1 MLTHMLILAAC
12 VLAQACLRRTVEQ
25 MGGRFGG
32 VLFTKAWQCIVVVVY
47 SIAAAA
53 AAATAVGTLVPSS

>member
-1 MLTHMLILAAC
+1 
-12 VLAQACLRRTVEQ
+12 

>member
-1 MLTHMLILAAC
+1 M
-12 VLAQACLRRTVEQ
+12 QACLRRTVEQ

-32 VLFTKAWQCIVVVVY
+32 VLFTKAWQCIVVVVTT
-47 SIAAAA
+47 AAAA